1 MDASH
6 PRYGAGTFTV
16 CHIAK
21 IMDRSGSSWLRHA
34 LIAVCCIV
42 MLSGKSPAQAKDV
55 SPLQSVII
63 DTDIGGDIDDVY
75 AVSLALQSR
84 ELKVLGIMTEFE
96 ETLLEAR
103 LASRFFAADQSLKQ
117 HELIQAGTLRR
128 DA

>member
-1 MDASH
+1 
-6 PRYGAGTFTV
+6 
-16 CHIAK
+16 
-21 IMDRSGSSWLRHA
+21 
-34 LIAVCCIV
+34 